1 MTTPNSKLT
10 VVARFKARP
19 GKESIVRRE
28 LTALVAPT
36 RAEKGCINY
45 DLHVSVDD
53 PATFLFHENWESET
67 DLEHHLQSAHV
78 QAWRERSGELLA
90 EPGEIT
96 RWWQTG

>member
-1 MTTPNSKLT
+1 MTTPSPRLT

-19 GKESIVRRE
+19 GKEAIVRRE

-36 RAEKGCINY
+36 RAEKGCLHY
-45 DLHVSVDD
+45 DLHVSTDD
-53 PATFLFHENWESET
+53 PAAFLFHENWESEA
-67 DLEHHLQSAHV
+67 DLEQHLQSAHV
-78 QAWRERSGELLA
+78 QAWHERSGALLA